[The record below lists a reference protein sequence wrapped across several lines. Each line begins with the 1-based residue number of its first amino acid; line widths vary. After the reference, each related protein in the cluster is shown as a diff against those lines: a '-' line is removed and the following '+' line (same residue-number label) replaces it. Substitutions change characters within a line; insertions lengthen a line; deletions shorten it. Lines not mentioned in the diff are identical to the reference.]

1 MFLLNFYG
9 LLYRIDMTREDKIKR
24 LDLLRA
30 QASDLK
36 KGVDYYNALQLA
48 LKLVLNGSYV

>member
-1 MFLLNFYG
+1 MSKEEKLTK
-9 LLYRIDMTREDKIKR
+9 IEDLKR
-24 LDLLRA
+24 

-36 KGVDYYNALQLA
+36 REVEYYNSIQTA